1 MEIAQVLYDVQFVAY
16 LKKTFLEDL
25 NQMAKATAMNQ
36 GGVLHAPGMLLP
48 QPLQHQQMQL

>member
-25 NQMAKATAMNQ
+25 NQMGKATAVNQ